1 MFRNLKRESKIM
13 QIETKIKLVPI
24 DKVKPYVKNAK
35 AHPEDQVK
43 NLAEHIRTVGWDVPI
58 VVDESMVLLKGHGRL
73 RAAYQLGLDKVPVI
87 VREGLSEPQKT
98 ALRIGDNKLAESDWI
113 DEFLKLELKEL
124 DLAGWDLGELG
135 FSEAE
140 LDALLAELE
149 DREPPKGDPEETP
162 KESPERGKLND
173 VWQLGRHRIM
183 CGDSTDPTQ
192 VKFLLG
198 DDVVDMLFTDP
209 PYGMAYEGGRTKKF
223 TMIKGDNE
231 DPTKFYDVL
240 KYCNEAYIW
249 GRIENWDHLPAKP
262 RDVIIW
268 KKNVF
273 GLGRGYRGQYEV
285 CFYFGSFAGSD
296 SDVWEVARDV
306 NYVHPTQKPIDLCER
321 AIANSDPKTV
331 LDLYLGS
338 GSTLIACEKNHRK
351 CIGMEFDP
359 KYFNVII
366 ERWERYT
373 GQTAIKIAE
382 FAEKDE

>member
-24 DKVKPYVKNAK
+24 DKVKPYAKNAK

-87 VREGLSEPQKT
+87 VREGLTEPQKI

-124 DLAGWDLGELG
+124 ELAGWDATELG

-140 LDALLAELE
+140 LDELLKEIE
-149 DREPPKGDPEETP
+149 EPEPPKGDPEETP
-162 KESPERGKLND
+162 KESPERGKLNE

-183 CGDSTDPTQ
+183 CGDSTDPKQ

-240 KYCNEAYIW
+240 KYCNEA
-249 GRIENWDHLPAKP
+249 
-262 RDVIIW
+262 
-268 KKNVF
+268 
-273 GLGRGYRGQYEV
+273 
-285 CFYFGSFAGSD
+285 
-296 SDVWEVARDV
+296 
-306 NYVHPTQKPIDLCER
+306 
-321 AIANSDPKTV
+321 
-331 LDLYLGS
+331 
-338 GSTLIACEKNHRK
+338 
-351 CIGMEFDP
+351 
-359 KYFNVII
+359 
-366 ERWERYT
+366 
-373 GQTAIKIAE
+373 
-382 FAEKDE
+382 